1 MTRITTTV
9 FVFLLLC
16 NGSVAVMAASGM
28 SQDLGVQLAPGI
40 SDSMDNAVEQLQAG
54 FSPSAGIGET
64 LFTLFIAG
72 LQIMGIVVDA
82 ITATPTMFMNLG
94 FPGWI
99 VMPLFVPMYAIST
112 LELVYVA
119 TGRDLV

>member
-9 FVFLLLC
+9 FVFLLLM
-16 NGSVAVMAASGM
+16 NGAVTTMSASGM
-28 SQDLGVQLAPGI
+28 SQDLGVELAPGI
-40 SDSMDNAVEQLQAG
+40 SDSMDNAIDKLRNG

-72 LQIMGIVVDA
+72 LQILGIVIDA
-82 ITATPTMFMNLG
+82 ITATPTMFLNLG
-94 FPGWI
+94 FPDWI
-99 VMPLFVPMYAIST
+99 VVPLFIPMYAIST

>member
-9 FVFLLLC
+9 FVFLLLM
-16 NGSVAVMAASGM
+16 NGAVTTMSASGM
-28 SQDLGVQLAPGI
+28 SEDLGVELAPGI
-40 SDSMDNAVEQLQAG
+40 SDSMDNAIDQLRDG

-82 ITATPTMFMNLG
+82 ITATPTMFLNLG
-94 FPGWI
+94 FPDWI
-99 VMPLFVPMYAIST
+99 VIPLFVPFYAIST
-112 LELVYVA
+112 FELVYMA
-119 TGRDLV
+119 TGRDMV

>member
-9 FVFLLLC
+9 FVVLLLM
-16 NGSVAVMAASGM
+16 NGTVSVMAASGM
-28 SQDLGVQLAPGI
+28 SEDLGVQLAPGI
-40 SDSMDNAVEQLQAG
+40 SDSMESAIDSLRNG

-72 LQIMGIVVDA
+72 LQILNIIIDA
-82 ITATPTMFMNLG
+82 ITATPIMFLNLG
-94 FPGWI
+94 FPSWL
-99 VMPLFVPMYAIST
+99 VLPLFVPMYAIST

-119 TGRDLV
+119 TGRDMV